1 MGETLKMDHD
11 AKLKGDKV
19 ESIKIIDEQINLLK
33 NLEDINTIKQEFKE
47 VIKRIA
53 DIITSK
59 DVLDRLKTKAIY
71 QENEYSKERTEE
83 NILKAKIRV
92 IEYLEDI
99 LNDVKNKFNDLIDYN
114 NEFSQESAILAVKK
128 ILNNFYMHIKV
139 MYEEPVHGR
148 AGITKENLDNI
159 KIVNEY
165 DVQRMLY
172 SLIKPIFPEARL
184 EVSTDTG
191 FSTVRFDI
199 FIEKF
204 SIVIEVKCS
213 RPSMTERKLTEEIG
227 SDIFHYKFTNI
238 FFFIYDKEKIIKNS
252 TAFKNTYSTSF
263 DQKNIDT
270 VIIQPITL

>member
-1 MGETLKMDHD
+1 MDHD